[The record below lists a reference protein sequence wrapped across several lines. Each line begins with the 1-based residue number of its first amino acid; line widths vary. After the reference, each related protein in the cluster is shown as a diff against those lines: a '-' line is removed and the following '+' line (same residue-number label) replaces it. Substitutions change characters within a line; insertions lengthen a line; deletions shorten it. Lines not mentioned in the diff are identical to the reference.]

1 MTARNKGILYAVSAA
16 FIWGFLAISLKVTL
30 DYVPPLTIVW
40 VRFVVA
46 FLALWTILFFRE
58 RSALQ
63 VLKKPP
69 LYAIIAAVALAGNY
83 SGYIKGL
90 DLTSPSNAQIIIQ
103 LAPLM
108 LVLVGLLIYKE
119 KINRLQALGFL
130 VAIAGFG
137 LFYRDQ
143 ISQFMT
149 SADSY
154 NLGAAW
160 VVAAALAWVVFASLQ
175 KGLVQKFHA
184 QGVNLVIYLVPAII
198 MIPLVDFAA
207 LAVISWHVWLL
218 LIFLGVN
225 TLLAYGA
232 IAEAFRFI
240 PANKVGIIVTL
251 NPIITITTMVILT
264 SFGVDW
270 IEPES
275 ISVYGL
281 MGAALILTGVMI
293 AIVVQRETGDAKI
306 LQRKWK
312 LGYKR

>member
-1 MTARNKGILYAVSAA
+1 
-16 FIWGFLAISLKVTL
+16 
-30 DYVPPLTIVW
+30 
-40 VRFVVA
+40 
-46 FLALWTILFFRE
+46 
-58 RSALQ
+58 
-63 VLKKPP
+63 
-69 LYAIIAAVALAGNY
+69 
-83 SGYIKGL
+83 
-90 DLTSPSNAQIIIQ
+90 
-103 LAPLM
+103 M
-108 LVLVGLLIYKE
+108 LVLVGLVIYKE

-143 ISQFMT
+143 ISQFIT
-149 SADSY
+149 STDSY
-154 NLGAAW
+154 NLGVAW

-207 LAVISWHVWLL
+207 LAVISWPVWLL